1 MFTIKNTTNHNIK
14 YQLVDLSGKILANSQ
29 VPAKDLEELNFA
41 TQTTNLVNGVYLLKY
56 EGNVIKVVITK

>member
-1 MFTIKNTTNHNIK
+1 
-14 YQLVDLSGKILANSQ
+14 VDLSGKILANSQ

-41 TQTTNLVNGVYLLKY
+41 NQTTNLANGVYLLKY